1 MRQITKAVAATA
13 YGMEIAIAAEG
24 EASRWQMAGG
34 MWQQHR
40 EREREREVRQRGGA
54 LRGRTSLNVI
64 LIALFQPQI
73 TKRVSQKVT
82 KRRQLLM
89 AVAASAVAH
98 RWSPVLTV

>member
-1 MRQITKAVAATA
+1 MADGRWHVAATERTRERCGA
-13 YGMEIAIAAEG
+13 
-24 EASRWQMAGG
+24 AGG
-34 MWQQHR
+34 R
-40 EREREREVRQRGGA
+40 A

-98 RWSPVLTV
+98 RWTSVLAV

>member
-1 MRQITKAVAATA
+1 MADGRWHVAATQ
-13 YGMEIAIAAEG
+13 GT
-24 EASRWQMAGG
+24 
-34 MWQQHR
+34 R
-40 EREREREVRQRGGA
+40 ERERERSEAAGGRA

-98 RWSPVLTV
+98 RWTPVLTV